1 MKKTVLALAAAGVV
15 ALGVAAPA
23 QAHPGHRACDPG
35 ASVFAHTFQPFGQLV
50 VREAAI
56 GTGVD
61 EEVALLHEAGCQ
73 DAPGQP

>member
-35 ASVFAHTFQPFGQLV
+35 ASLFAKAPGAFGEV
-50 VREAAI
+50 VRVAAV